1 LSASGKKVKA
11 DKKTKLSLSG
21 NEFVEGTSKLFEGQ
35 SKEIFVS
42 VAVGRARIF
51 LFIDDRRVET
61 EEFIET

>member
-1 LSASGKKVKA
+1 VKA

-42 VAVGRARIF
+42 VGRARIF